1 MCMHALPVLRSSH
14 YTGCHVSWRREARF
28 RWPDRTA
35 RTGTAAGRQL
45 RETHPTA
52 HSPRVGDPALAGPPR
67 LLVRS
72 GDRLGLTS
80 TGPRDANPRGTRE

>member
-1 MCMHALPVLRSSH
+1 M
-14 YTGCHVSWRREARF
+14 
-28 RWPDRTA
+28 
-35 RTGTAAGRQL
+35 AAGRQL

-80 TGPRDANPRGTRE
+80 AGLRDANPKWHPEIDHFSIRRRAEASAFASSFGGPP